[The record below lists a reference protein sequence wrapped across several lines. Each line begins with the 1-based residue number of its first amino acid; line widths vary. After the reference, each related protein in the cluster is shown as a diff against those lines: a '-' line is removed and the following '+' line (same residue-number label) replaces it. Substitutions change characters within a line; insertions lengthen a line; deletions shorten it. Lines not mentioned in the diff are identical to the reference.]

1 LYFMMNYKY
10 LVLVVLWMASL
21 FCLSS
26 IPYLGHGI
34 GGYHVQFQ
42 REFAHIIAYGI
53 LSFLMWCSFPKLE
66 GNLFKKILVC
76 AFLALLYAIS
86 DEVHQAFVPG
96 RSGNI
101 KGVVFDV
108 IGIVAVLVW
117 LGVRQ
122 RTVVR
127 SRKLEEVAW

>member
-1 LYFMMNYKY
+1 MMNYKY
-10 LVLVVLWMASL
+10 LILAVLWMAFI

-26 IPYLGHGI
+26 IPHLGHGI
-34 GGYHVQFQ
+34 GGHQVQFH

-53 LSFLMWCSFPKLE
+53 LTFLIWFSFPKLD
-66 GNLFKKILVC
+66 GNLAKKILVC

-122 RTVVR
+122 RTVIR
-127 SRKLEEVAW
+127 SRRLEEVAW

>member
-1 LYFMMNYKY
+1 MNYKY
-10 LVLVVLWMASL
+10 LILVVLWMAFI

-34 GGYHVQFQ
+34 GGYQVQFP

-53 LSFLMWCSFPKLE
+53 LAFLMWFSFPKLDV
-66 GNLFKKILVC
+66 NLFKKILVC
-76 AFLALLYAIS
+76 ASLVLIYAIL

-127 SRKLEEVAW
+127 GRGLDEVAW